1 MHLTSTD
8 ARRIT
13 GSYAVVREPQRPD
26 VAAQSD
32 PKVIETVSAMLSE
45 IERDGLPAVRRYA
58 ERLDGWTGGEDF
70 EVPESTMGPLTDALP
85 QDLRD
90 ALDAGAERTRRFAEM
105 QRAHLTDFEEEV
117 IPGVVCGQRYVP
129 VGNVGAYLPAGRF
142 PLLAS
147 AFMSVGV
154 ARAAG
159 VPNVVCVR

>member
-13 GSYAVVREPQRPD
+13 GSYSVVREPQRPD

-70 EVPESTMGPLTDALP
+70 EVSESTMGHLTHVLR
-85 QDLRD
+85 QDLPAAR
-90 ALDAGAERTRRFAEM
+90 DAGADRTRRFAEM
-105 QRAHLTDFEEEV
+105 QRARLADFEEEV
-117 IPGVVCGQRYVP
+117 IPGVVCG
-129 VGNVGAYLPAGRF
+129 
-142 PLLAS
+142 
-147 AFMSVGV
+147 
-154 ARAAG
+154 
-159 VPNVVCVR
+159 